1 MSFLSSTP
9 TPLDQLL
16 VRVKQVNTDK
26 VHIYKLPNTISVGEF
41 IHKMM
46 MYASQD
52 VFKLNVDDH
61 ESINKIVIIE
71 SGQTGDGQPENA
83 PHMRPERT
91 TMLEKY
97 GENLSLM
104 TFYVKMIQ
112 VNYH

>member
-9 TPLDQLL
+9 AALDQLL
-16 VRVKQVNTDK
+16 IRVKQVNTEK
-26 VHIYKLPNTISVGEF
+26 VHVYKLPINIGVSAF
-41 IHKMM
+41 IYKIV

-61 ESINKIVIIE
+61 ESINKIVIIA
-71 SGQTGDGQPENA
+71 SGQSGNGQPENA
-83 PHMRPERT
+83 PHMRPERA

-112 VNYH
+112 VNYY

>member
-9 TPLDQLL
+9 FALDQIL
-16 VRVKQVNTDK
+16 VRAKDVNTGK
-26 VHIYKLPNTISVGEF
+26 VHSYKLPNNISVGEF

-52 VFKLNVDDH
+52 IFKLNVDDH
-61 ESINKIVIIE
+61 ETINRIVIIA
-71 SGQTGDGQPENA
+71 SGQSGNDRPEDA

-104 TFYVKMIQ
+104 TFYVKMT
-112 VNYH
+112 